1 MVLEIS
7 IPIIVTCVYHIE
19 RTRIAFDDDMINDG
33 DSDLQREPIWS
44 IQRSLRSAISNV
56 EEDTSF
62 SKVPFP

>member
-19 RTRIAFDDDMINDG
+19 RTRIAFDDDMINDA

-44 IQRSLRSAISNV
+44 IQRSLRSATSNV
-56 EEDTSF
+56 
-62 SKVPFP
+62 